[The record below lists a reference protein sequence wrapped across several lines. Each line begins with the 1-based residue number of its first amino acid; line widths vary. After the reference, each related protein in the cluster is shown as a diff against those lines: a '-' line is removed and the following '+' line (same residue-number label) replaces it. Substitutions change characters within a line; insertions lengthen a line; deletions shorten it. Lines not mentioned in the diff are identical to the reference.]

1 VTNRSIGL
9 GVVGALLFA
18 QSGAAPPASSR
29 SAERVST
36 RTVAFDTDEVTEAAV
51 AVSPDGSTLV
61 FTMLGHLFRVPLS
74 GDGGERG
81 TGTVATAQQLTYGP
95 YYDGDPAFSPDG
107 SKIAF
112 VSDRGARHGSE
123 FGVFVFDVA
132 TKKIRQLTRE
142 PFAIRPTFTAQGD
155 AIDYLGA
162 PPQPAF
168 PGSLI
173 VRRIA
178 VSGGE
183 GKTLRGVPE
192 QYRSIFRL
200 ADGRMA
206 WSIAEMKPGSGS
218 SRTRIETSG
227 DDGKVV
233 LIATCDGVLERVEA
247 SPAGDGVFA
256 RRTTGGPSL
265 GSDQSEELVF
275 VATGAAAAGAVRSIA
290 AVDAKSGPR
299 PRIAVRSA
307 TLFAGDAGH
316 LFRFDTVSGAR
327 ELIPMRAQVRLEI
340 ESPVRP
346 QPIRRASGVIA
357 NPLTVPGGGLIFEAA
372 GHLWTQPIDGS
383 AAHRIEDR
391 TAGPRAMES
400 SPALSPDGKMLAFV
414 HSQGTGMELRVMEL
428 ATGEAR
434 TIASGAGYS
443 QPSWSADGSR
453 LVFVESAGFSATIVA
468 VSSDGKSRTEIG
480 QAGFWSSRPNLSADG
495 RWLYVTANVAGVG
508 NVFRQGADGSPSTS
522 EPLTKLTRHASD
534 GLLSPDGKW
543 LAFRRNKEIWVA
555 RIADPGGAAGP
566 VTDVDVRRFA
576 EEGGDGFSFASDSSS
591 LIYAVGGHVYKQP
604 VAGGARAEIPI
615 HLERPHPLPIPLLV
629 RHARLLDFDSGT
641 FRPPTS
647 VFIEDGRIMWI
658 GSEDG
663 RAIPGDASILDAAGK
678 FAIPGLFEMH
688 AHAAGA
694 NQGAF
699 IAYGVTS
706 VRDTGG
712 TIVGSNE
719 IADRAEGSDDPIPRY
734 FFAGEIFEGE
744 HPYWGDG
751 FLQIQNEEDA
761 GAYVRRFKGAGAS
774 FIKVYPSLPW
784 PLQLA
789 VIDEAR
795 RVGLPVV
802 GHGMSVNEITRSVTH
817 GFASIEHTV
826 FPTRI
831 YGDVIRMLAASQ
843 TRWDPT
849 LAVVGGDSQLLRKDP
864 ARLSDAKLVAVTPP
878 WAIETAKSAGY
889 EKDMSDDALNKAWE
903 GQLASIR
910 EAHAWGVKLAIGTDA
925 PNPACFYGASLHWEL
940 EFFAAAGIPPID
952 VLRMATADAARTVGA
967 SDLGVIAPGKL
978 ADLVL
983 LDANPL
989 ENIRNTQA
997 IWRVVKG
1004 GWVFDPAQL
1013 GL

>member
-1 VTNRSIGL
+1 MTRRSFGL

-18 QSGAAPPASSR
+18 QAS
-29 SAERVST
+29 AGT
-36 RTVAFDTDEVTEAAV
+36 PMRTVAFDTDEVTEAAV
-51 AVSPDGSTLV
+51 ALSPDGSALV
-61 FTMLGHLFRVPLS
+61 FTMLGHLFRVPVNV
-74 GDGGERG
+74 DGGGPGDRK
-81 TGTVATAQQLTYGP
+81 TATAQQLTYGP
-95 YYDGDPAFSPDG
+95 YFDGDPTFSPDG

-112 VSDRGARHGSE
+112 VSDRGAREGSE
-123 FGVFVFDVA
+123 FAVFLFDVA

-142 PFAIRPTFTAQGD
+142 PFAIRPTFTASGD
-155 AIDYLGA
+155 AIDYLSV

-168 PGSLI
+168 PGLLI

-178 VSGGE
+178 VTGGE
-183 GKTLRGVPE
+183 GKTLRGFPE

-218 SRTRIETSG
+218 SGTRIETLG
-227 DDGKVV
+227 EDGKVLV
-233 LIATCDGVLERVEA
+233 IATCEGILERVES

-256 RRTTGGPSL
+256 RRTTGGSSF
-265 GSDQSEELVF
+265 GAAQSEDLVF
-275 VATGAAAAGAVRSIA
+275 VATGADAAGAVRSIA
-290 AVDAKSGPR
+290 AVDSKSGPR
-299 PRIAVRSA
+299 PRIAVRSSK
-307 TLFAGDAGH
+307 LFVGDAGH
-316 LFRFDTVSGAR
+316 LFRFDATSGAR
-327 ELIPMRAQVRLEI
+327 EVIPMRAHVRLEI

-346 QPIRRASGVIA
+346 QGIRRPSGVIA
-357 NPLTVPGGGLIFEAA
+357 NPLPTPGGGLILEAE
-372 GHLWTQPIDGS
+372 GHLWMQPSDGS
-383 AAHRIEDR
+383 SARRIEDR
-391 TAGPRAMES
+391 TAGPHAMES
-400 SPALSPDGKMLAFV
+400 SPALSPDGRMLAFV
-414 HSQGTGMELRVMEL
+414 RSQGTGMELRVMEL

-434 TIASGAGYS
+434 TIAAGAGYS

-453 LVFVESAGFSATIVA
+453 LVFVESAGFSATIVS
-468 VSSDGKSRTEIG
+468 VGSDGKSRTEIG
-480 QAGFWSSRPNLSADG
+480 QAGFWSARPNLSADG
-495 RWLYVTANVAGVG
+495 KWLYVTANVAGVG
-508 NVFRQGADGSPSTS
+508 NVFRQGADGSASIP

-543 LAFRRNKEIWVA
+543 LAFRRNKEIWIA
-555 RIADPGGAAGP
+555 PLADPASAAGP
-566 VTDVDVRRFA
+566 VTDAAVRRFA
-576 EEGGDGFSFASDSSS
+576 EEGGDGFSFAADSSS
-591 LIYAVGGHVYKQP
+591 LVYAVGDRVYKQP

-615 HLERPHPLPIPLLV
+615 HLDRPHPLPKPLLL

-647 VFIEDGRIMWI
+647 VFIDEGRIVWI
-658 GSEDG
+658 GSESG
-663 RAIPGDASILDAAGK
+663 RAIPGDASILEAAGK

-712 TIVGSNE
+712 SIVGSNE

-734 FFAGEIFEGE
+734 FFAGEIFEGV

-751 FLQIQNEEDA
+751 FLQIQNEDDA
-761 GAYVRRFKGAGAS
+761 RAYVRRFKGAGAS

-795 RVGLPVV
+795 RAGLPVV

-831 YGDVIRMLAASQ
+831 YEDVIRMLAASE

-864 ARLSDAKLVAVTPP
+864 ARLSDPKLLAVTPP

-889 EKDMSDDALNKAWE
+889 EKDMSDDTLNKAWTD
-903 GQLASIR
+903 QLASLR
-910 EAHAWGVKLAIGTDA
+910 EAHARGVKLAIGTDA

-952 VLRMATADAARTVGA
+952 VLRIATADAARTVGA

-1004 GWVFDPAQL
+1004 GWVFDPARL